1 MTCASKQQK
10 IIYKPYKKQFNM
22 GTYNKGILG
31 AFYGKVGTVVGSTW
45 RGKDVMRSLPRK
57 SKREATLLQKMQRD
71 KFSLAASFL
80 MPISTIVNRYFGTR
94 NSLKTQKNQAMS
106 YLLKEAVMHN
116 GTDAYWDFSKILI
129 SRGDLIGLSNLT
141 AVADSN
147 QEVTVSW
154 TDNSDQGN
162 AQLSD
167 QVLAVVYEETSGLMW
182 VAEGMATRDIETVT
196 LPLPA
201 YWSGLFVHVWV
212 AVVAADDVTYATSQY
227 LGEITLS

>member
-1 MTCASKQQK
+1 
-10 IIYKPYKKQFNM
+10 M

-80 MPISTIVNRYFGTR
+80 MPISTIVNRYFGNR

-106 YLLKEAVMHN
+106 YLLKEAVLHN
-116 GTDAYWDFSKILI
+116 GTDAYWDFSKILV
-129 SRGDLIGLSNLT
+129 SRGDLLGLSTLS
-141 AVADSN
+141 AVAGSS
-147 QEVTVSW
+147 QEVTLSW
-154 TDNSDQGN
+154 TDNSNQGN
-162 AQLSD
+162 AKLSD
-167 QVLAVVYEETSGLMW
+167 QVLAVVYEEISGLMW
-182 VAEGMATRDIETVT
+182 LAEGIGTRDVETVT

-201 YWSGLFVHVWV
+201 YWSGLPVHVWV
-212 AVVAADDVTYATSQY
+212 AVVAADDVKYATSQY